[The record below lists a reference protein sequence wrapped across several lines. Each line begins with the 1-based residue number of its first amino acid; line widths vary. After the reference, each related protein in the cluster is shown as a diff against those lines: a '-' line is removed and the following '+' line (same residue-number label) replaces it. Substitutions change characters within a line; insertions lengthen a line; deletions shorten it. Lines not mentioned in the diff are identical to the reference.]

1 MAATDSF
8 RRMQKTSHFLLRSD
22 EMRNFKS
29 VLCAC
34 LAVLFLTPALFAQET
49 ICINGK
55 CYPVVSKTVV
65 QSTQSEVTVQ
75 VAAIPQLKSDTVK
88 FRKALL
94 ESAKKARQDGE
105 ISFGQYFSI
114 VVASR
119 NPAKLEAIKN
129 AVHETAIEEGM
140 ATATAIDWD
149 KLGDFL
155 VKIVPLIIQIIG
167 AFA

>member
-1 MAATDSF
+1 M
-8 RRMQKTSHFLLRSD
+8 RS
-22 EMRNFKS
+22 FKS
-29 VLCAC
+29 FIIA
-34 LAVLFLTPALFAQET
+34 LAIVMIGITQSFAQET

-55 CYPVVSKTVV
+55 CYPVVSRTVV

-75 VAAIPQLKSDTVK
+75 VAAIPQLKSDSVK

-119 NPAKLEAIKN
+119 NPAKLEAMKT
-129 AVHETAIEEGM
+129 AVHETAIEEGL
-140 ATATAIDWD
+140 ATTQAIDWD